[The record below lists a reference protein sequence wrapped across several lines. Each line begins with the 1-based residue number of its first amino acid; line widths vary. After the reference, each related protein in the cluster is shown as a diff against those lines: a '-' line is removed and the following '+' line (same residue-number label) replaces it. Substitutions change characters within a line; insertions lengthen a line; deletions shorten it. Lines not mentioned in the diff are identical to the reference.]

1 MDKKNKVI
9 ITIFVI
15 IVFIGFI
22 SMKSKTQNETK
33 SAPSKSS
40 SSTFYSIKDKTSY
53 KERKETKKENNQSK
67 YDDSVNELNSW
78 YKNTMQKTIE
88 NDYNSS
94 NSTDNTDLFKKSS
107 VLIGFKNDNGQLL
120 ALVDN
125 NRMKAE
131 NYTQKDMAQFA
142 FNSITS
148 QYDKSDD
155 LKIFRNYKEGFIE
168 KPSISD
174 IGIYVELK

>member
-1 MDKKNKVI
+1 MSKKNKVI
-9 ITIFVI
+9 ATVIVIVIFV
-15 IVFIGFI
+15 GFI
-22 SMKSKTQNETK
+22 ALKSKPQSEAK
-33 SAPSKSS
+33 SASSKSS
-40 SSTFYSIKDKTSY
+40 SSTYFSIKDKASNKKNAETETSKTNY
-53 KERKETKKENNQSK
+53 ENTA
-67 YDDSVNELNSW
+67 NELNSW

-94 NSTDNTDLFKKSS
+94 NSTYNTDLFKKSS

>member
-1 MDKKNKVI
+1 MSKKNKVI
-9 ITIFVI
+9 ATVIVIVIFV
-15 IVFIGFI
+15 GFI
-22 SMKSKTQNETK
+22 ALKSKPQGEAK
-33 SAPSKSS
+33 SASSKSS
-40 SSTFYSIKDKTSY
+40 SSTYFSIKDKASNKKNAETETSKTNY
-53 KERKETKKENNQSK
+53 ENTA
-67 YDDSVNELNSW
+67 NELNSW
-78 YKNTMQKTIE
+78 YENTMKKTIE
-88 NDYNSS
+88 SDYSASNSS
-94 NSTDNTDLFKKSS
+94 ANTEMFKKSS
-107 VLIGFKNDNGQLL
+107 ALLGFKNDNGQLL
-120 ALVDN
+120 AVVDN